1 MTAWNLPD
9 GFSEADRLPEQL
21 SAVAQRF
28 NQEYEGKP
36 FDLPEEVEAMPVFQ
50 DWAAGSLQAKVA
62 SQFWEV
68 AKPKKNQ
75 LCLDLG
81 CGLSF
86 LVYPWRDWNARFY
99 GQDISSVAVDALKAR
114 GPQLNSKL
122 FNGIKKGPAHLLD
135 YEDVQFDLVIATG
148 VSCYYSLDYWKS
160 VMTAVKP
167 LLKPDG
173 FFVFDAID
181 PDAPL
186 AENWQIL
193 ETYMGAE
200 VIDHPLSDWDA
211 LIKAMGGKT
220 VKQRSNDLFR
230 LFKVKF

>member
-9 GFSEADRLPEQL
+9 GFSEADSLPEQIA
-21 SAVAQRF
+21 AVAQRF

-36 FDLPEEVEAMPVFQ
+36 FDLPEEVEAMPIFQ
-50 DWAAGSLQAKVA
+50 DWAAGSLQAKIA
-62 SQFWEV
+62 SPFWEV
-68 AKPKKNQ
+68 AQPKKNQ
-75 LCLDLG
+75 HCLDLG

-135 YEDVQFDLVIATG
+135 YEGVQFDLVIATG
-148 VSCYYSLDYWKS
+148 LSCYYSLSYWKS
-160 VMTAVKP
+160 VITAVKP

-173 FFVFDAID
+173 FFVFDVID
-181 PDAPL
+181 PDTAL

-200 VIDHPLSDWDA
+200 VIDHPLSDWDK
-211 LIKAMGGKT
+211 LIKEMGGRT